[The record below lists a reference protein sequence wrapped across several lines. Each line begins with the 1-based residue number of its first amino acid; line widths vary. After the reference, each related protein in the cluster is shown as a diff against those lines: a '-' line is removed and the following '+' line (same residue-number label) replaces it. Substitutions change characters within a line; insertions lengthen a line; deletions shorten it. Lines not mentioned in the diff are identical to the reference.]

1 MLLTHLHSSRRYIVL
16 PFYPLT
22 LKSHFQSYIDAIVA
36 APSDEA
42 AAALLPDE
50 REVLLLLVQL
60 CAALVH
66 LQQHH
71 VVHRDFKVG
80 ILGCCGRASSLL
92 THTLTRHPA
101 LPAIARRTTFSL
113 TVMAAS
119 KLATLAR
126 WDSHRTC
133 TSHQVS

>member
-1 MLLTHLHSSRRYIVL
+1 MLLTHVHSWRRYIVL

-22 LKSHFQSYIDAIVA
+22 LKSHFQRYIDAIVA

-80 ILGCCGRASSLL
+80 ILGCCGCASLLL

-101 LPAIARRTTFSL
+101 LPGHHQKDNIFI
-113 TVMAAS
+113 
-119 KLATLAR
+119 
-126 WDSHRTC
+126 DSDGRVKVGDFGEVGQPPHVHL
-133 TSHQVS
+133 SPS